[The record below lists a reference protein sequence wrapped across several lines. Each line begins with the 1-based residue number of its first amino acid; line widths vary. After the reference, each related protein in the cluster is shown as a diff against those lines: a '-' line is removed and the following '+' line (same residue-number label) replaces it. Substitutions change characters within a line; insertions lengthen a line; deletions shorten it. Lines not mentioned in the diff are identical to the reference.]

1 MLILF
6 NVRGLEI
13 ISQVYV
19 NILYPLVILLTKK
32 CVTNSKEL
40 ASNLWNN
47 DNLCIKIQYVNWLQ
61 TEVCN

>member
-40 ASNLWNN
+40 ASNL
-47 DNLCIKIQYVNWLQ
+47 
-61 TEVCN
+61 